1 MKRTLGSVRLKS
13 GEDMTIVHAVAPEG
27 DYGLDIP
34 EFMHVRGPFKE
45 GSAWHRYLVRAWRG
59 ELADRVRVSF
69 CVGEIDGEK
78 VGVVGYSAPET
89 TLDVCTWGHVVTR
102 SDQTGK
108 GIATALTA
116 ASIEEFRELRDG
128 PRAMFLSTGSDG
140 APRRVYEKCGFT
152 VYGIVGGGAAM
163 WLPMGEASAFEQDY
177 YGDPGELSHT
187 PLRLEDLP
195 RLEALMSL
203 PHWVVK
209 SRAGGIIGP
218 RAFEGH
224 FHGLWERTASGMP
237 CRMLRGRED
246 RVFGAAWMSEEDG
259 APVLDVVV
267 HPNAEGAGVGLAEGV
282 VEAFRGWSSR
292 GVARQRGVEVPRQS
306 SGTRAY
312 VAAEGDYLRRRVLT
326 AAGFEHVD
334 GAEERVR
341 VGEEEVALEKWE
353 RRL

>member
-140 APRRVYEKCGFT
+140 APPARVREVRIHRLRYRWRGRRDV
-152 VYGIVGGGAAM
+152 AADGRG
-163 WLPMGEASAFEQDY
+163 LG
-177 YGDPGELSHT
+177 
-187 PLRLEDLP
+187 
-195 RLEALMSL
+195 
-203 PHWVVK
+203 V
-209 SRAGGIIGP
+209 RAG
-218 RAFEGH
+218 
-224 FHGLWERTASGMP
+224 L
-237 CRMLRGRED
+237 LR
-246 RVFGAAWMSEEDG
+246 
-259 APVLDVVV
+259 
-267 HPNAEGAGVGLAEGV
+267 
-282 VEAFRGWSSR
+282 
-292 GVARQRGVEVPRQS
+292 
-306 SGTRAY
+306 
-312 VAAEGDYLRRRVLT
+312 
-326 AAGFEHVD
+326 
-334 GAEERVR
+334 
-341 VGEEEVALEKWE
+341 
-353 RRL
+353 